1 LQHSPAEP
9 MTPSRVLR
17 PILLSLL
24 FLALVLFVAVYALT
38 WHPADRETAPVA
50 CSAPAPAL
58 QPGQALKVM
67 TWNIQYLAGKRYV
80 FWYDLADGSGTDERP
95 TAEDIA
101 YTLDEVVRVL
111 RDEQPDIVLLQE
123 L

>member
-1 LQHSPAEP
+1 MLISSPGVPARGLGSRPGSRVCSRFLQHRPAEP
-9 MTPSRVLR
+9 MPPSRVPR
-17 PILLSLL
+17 PILLSLR
-24 FLALVLFVAVYALT
+24 FLALGLFVAVYALT

-80 FWYDLADGSGTDERP
+80 F
-95 TAEDIA
+95 
-101 YTLDEVVRVL
+101 
-111 RDEQPDIVLLQE
+111 
-123 L
+123 